1 MTKQYEVIKPW
12 FGVKQGQIVT
22 QVGEMFK
29 ANVRE
34 VTADLGS
41 NDAGDLKAELKAVRS
56 NLTKAENANKSK
68 DEVIAKLQ
76 ETIKELEAKLT
87 DTKEK

>member
-12 FGVKQGQIVT
+12 YGVEKGQIVT
-22 QVGEMFK
+22 KVGEMFK

-56 NLTKAENANKSK
+56 SLTRAENANKSK